1 MKIAGVWSGQDTSFC
16 ILEDG
21 IPILHTELEQYNI
34 EKEPQGDSI
43 LLMNNVYQ
51 RRVEDIRE
59 ILKK

>member
-1 MKIAGVWSGQDTSFC
+1 MKIAGVWSGHDTSFC

-21 IPILHTELEQYNI
+21 IPILHAELERYNR